1 MSRINSL
8 TILMIIIFAIGFAVS
23 VPHAAF
29 AEPNVADWV
38 SDKEPAA
45 EKPEPKP
52 EAPEEQSL
60 FGIIAKLV
68 FYTLLILGMI
78 YGLIKFL
85 AMRQKKFQPNQ
96 AVKSLG
102 GTPLGNNKSLQ
113 LVKVGGKVFL
123 VGVGD
128 DITLLKEFG
137 DAEDIGAIEK
147 DLEKPQAM
155 FLKPSLKLPNWKKS
169 PTQGFEQLFAQSLHK
184 QKQKQEEIKST
195 LLKTDGKA
203 GNSK

>member
-8 TILMIIIFAIGFAVS
+8 SILMIFIFAIGFAVS
-23 VPHAAF
+23 VPDAAF

-38 SDKEPAA
+38 GDKAPDKEQPA
-45 EKPEPKP
+45 ESE
-52 EAPEEQSL
+52 EVPEEQSL

-68 FYTLLILGMI
+68 FYTLLILAMI

-85 AMRQKKFQPNQ
+85 ALRQQKFQPNQ
-96 AVKSLG
+96 AVKPLG

-113 LVKVGGKVFL
+113 LVKVGGKVLL

-128 DITLLKEFG
+128 DITLLKEFD
-137 DAEDIGAIEK
+137 DADEIGAIEK
-147 DLEKPQAM
+147 DLEKPQTM
-155 FLKPSLKLPNWKKS
+155 FQKPALKMPNWKKS
-169 PTQGFEQLFAQSLHK
+169 PGQGFEQLFAQSLNK
-184 QKQKQEEIKST
+184 QKQKQEEIKRS
-195 LLKTDGKA
+195 LLKTDGKE

>member
-1 MSRINSL
+1 M
-8 TILMIIIFAIGFAVS
+8 ILFFAIGFAVS
-23 VPHAAF
+23 VPEAAF

-38 SDKEPAA
+38 GDKEPAKEQPA
-45 EKPEPKP
+45 QKT

-60 FGIIAKLV
+60 FGIIAKLI
-68 FYTLLILGMI
+68 FYTLLILAMI

-85 AMRQKKFQPNQ
+85 ALRQQKFQPNQ
-96 AVKSLG
+96 AVKPLG

-113 LVKVGGKVFL
+113 LVKVGGKIFL

-128 DITLLKEFG
+128 EVTLLKEFG
-137 DAEDIGAIEK
+137 DAEEVGAIEK

-155 FLKPSLKLPNWKKS
+155 FTKQALKLPKWKKS
-169 PTQGFEQLFAQSLHK
+169 PAQGFEQLFAQSLNK
-184 QKQKQEEIKST
+184 QKQKQEEIKQS
-195 LLKTDGKA
+195 LLKTDGKE

>member
-1 MSRINSL
+1 MSRKNSL
-8 TILMIIIFAIGFAVS
+8 SIALILFFAIGFAVS
-23 VPHAAF
+23 VPLAAF

-38 SDKEPAA
+38 GDKEPVT
-45 EKPEPKP
+45 EKPAEAI

-60 FGIIAKLV
+60 FGTIVKLV

-85 AMRQKKFQPNQ
+85 AMRQQKFQPNQ

-128 DITLLKEFG
+128 EVTLLKEFAG
-137 DAEDIGAIEK
+137 ADEVSAIEK

-155 FLKPSLKLPNWKKS
+155 FPKPALKLPKWNKS
-169 PTQGFEQLFAQSLHK
+169 TNQGFEQLFAQSLNK
-184 QKQKQEEIKST
+184 QKQKQEEIKQN
-195 LLKTDGKA
+195 LMKTDGKE